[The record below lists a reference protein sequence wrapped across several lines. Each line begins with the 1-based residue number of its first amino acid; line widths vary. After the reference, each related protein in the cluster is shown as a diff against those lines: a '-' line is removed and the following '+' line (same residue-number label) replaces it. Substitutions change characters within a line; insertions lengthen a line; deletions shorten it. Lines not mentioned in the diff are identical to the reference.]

1 MFPAG
6 RKGDRGEREMSADR
20 GESGDLRI
28 PHRRADAESSTG
40 KKEKWSEGSVLNH
53 SGGQDRG
60 WSLGGVRLRQHVLVI

>member
-6 RKGDRGEREMSADR
+6 GKGDRGEREMSADR

-40 KKEKWSEGSVLNH
+40 KRK
-53 SGGQDRG
+53 SGAK
-60 WSLGGVRLRQHVLVI
+60 VAC